1 MRIRPLW
8 AREFQTPFDPGAQ
21 EGRTAVAFKVPREHA
36 FAVASVLMDLNRV
49 SPLLADEVVIYH
61 DGLRLR
67 DRHALRKIQPIRFV
81 RYRFPVRLWGLRQ
94 YPAIRSWTTLLF
106 ASFDFLLLLE
116 EFETVIQ
123 LDYDLVLQ
131 EDISEMVPD
140 SYDLAVSSSIKLEE
154 MLRTEL
160 KDYDLS
166 QNGFLT
172 WSFSSSIGDP
182 RILRKFCYDKLA
194 ELGGDLNYPEMAI
207 FGLMAQRFG
216 LTKKI
221 LPSEL
226 WTPHPFDA
234 GPEAKVLHSYGHHKF
249 WTTVHNSTWE
259 DNQAK
264 WVELGGSEHQ
274 TGPTLR
280 TRVNKALVQL
290 RKRLK

>member
-1 MRIRPLW
+1 MH
-8 AREFQTPFDPGAQ
+8 
-21 EGRTAVAFKVPREHA
+21 EGRIAVAFKVPRKHA
-36 FAVASVLMDLNRV
+36 FAVASVLIDLNRV
-49 SPLLADEVVIYH
+49 SPELADEVIIFH

-67 DRHALRKIQPIRFV
+67 DRRALRKIRPIRFV
-81 RYRFPVRLWGLRQ
+81 RYRFPLRLWCLRR
-94 YPAIRSWTTLLF
+94 YPAIRNWSTLLF

-131 EDISEMVPD
+131 EDISEMVPG

-166 QNGFLT
+166 QKGFLT
-172 WSFSSSIGDP
+172 WSFCSSIGDP

-194 ELGGDLNYPEMAI
+194 ELGGALIYPEMAI
-207 FGLMAQRFG
+207 FGLMAERFG
-216 LTKKI
+216 LTKKM

-249 WTTVHNSTWE
+249 WTTVSNSTWE
-259 DNQAK
+259 DNYAS
-264 WVELGGSEHQ
+264 WLELGGSEHRA
-274 TGPTLR
+274 GIPLR
-280 TRVNKALVQL
+280 TLINKAQVQL
-290 RKRLK
+290 RKRMKWF